1 MSTIFWT
8 IFGLIDEDSFQIDVS
23 GYGAIWKTGMTL
35 FAAYNIIIVIVA
47 INMLIAILNESYTRI
62 TVRCHLKCRN
72 YPVTE
77 SVENFHAITDQASEL
92 FALTIIF
99 FADICKHIMK
109 T

>member
-1 MSTIFWT
+1 MEDRHDVVCCVQYHHRYCGYQHADCHTYIHPDNGKMS
-8 IFGLIDEDSFQIDVS
+8 
-23 GYGAIWKTGMTL
+23 
-35 FAAYNIIIVIVA
+35 
-47 INMLIAILNESYTRI
+47 
-62 TVRCHLKCRN
+62 LKECRN

-99 FADICKHIMK
+99 FADICKHIIK